1 MFSGGAPV
9 ANTDLVLGLR
19 PKEPVALFTDIEPRS
34 RRRSAGWIGWSLLG
48 LAVVGVTVVALL
60 PAPFVI
66 EQPGP
71 VYDTLGDVEIAGEQV
86 PMILIPM
93 EDTFPT
99 EGSLNMLT
107 VSLRGNPDDLPN
119 WLEVT
124 TSYLD
129 PSRAVVPVEEIF
141 LPGTTVEDS
150 SDQARIDMEN
160 SQKEAIAA
168 ALTYLGH
175 EIPSTLT
182 VVEVLEDGPSDG
194 VLLPEDIVVSVNGE
208 PAVDVTELRALI
220 AVNGVSKP
228 ADIVVVRAGIEQ
240 TLRINPEMSEGDD
253 PVPIIGIIVG
263 SEYEFPFDVTIQ
275 LENVG
280 GPSAGM
286 MFSLGIIDKLTPG
299 AINGGEIVAGTGT
312 ISSTGEV
319 GPIGGI
325 RQKMWGASGAGAD
338 WFLAPA
344 LNCDEVTGHIPPGLT
359 VFAVETLEDSLTA
372 LAAIRSSGSTA
383 GIPAC
388 PVD

>member
-1 MFSGGAPV
+1 
-9 ANTDLVLGLR
+9 
-19 PKEPVALFTDIEPRS
+19 
-34 RRRSAGWIGWSLLG
+34 
-48 LAVVGVTVVALL
+48 VTVVALL
-60 PAPFVI
+60 PAPYVI

-71 VYDTLGDVEIAGEQV
+71 VFDTLGDVDIAGEQV

-99 EGSLNMLT
+99 EGSLDMLT
-107 VSLRGNPDDLPN
+107 VSLRGDPDDLPN

-124 TSYLD
+124 AAYLD

-141 LPGTTVEDS
+141 PPGTTVEDS

-175 EIPSTLT
+175 EITSTLT
-182 VVEVLEDGPSDG
+182 VVEVLEGGPSDG
-194 VLLPEDIVVSVNGE
+194 VLLPDDVIVSVNGE
-208 PAVDVTELRALI
+208 PVVDVTNLRALI
-220 AVNGVSKP
+220 ADNGVSKP
-228 ADIVVVRAGIEQ
+228 ADVMIIRDGVEQ
-240 TLRINPEMSEGDD
+240 TLRINPELSATES

-299 AINGGEIVAGTGT
+299 AINGGESVAGTGT

-325 RQKMWGASGAGAD
+325 RQKLWGASGAGAK

-344 LNCDEVTGHIPPGLT
+344 SNCDEVTGHIPPGLT
-359 VFAVETLEDSLTA
+359 VFAVETLEDSITA
-372 LAAIRSSGSTA
+372 LAAIRSTGSTA
-383 GIPAC
+383 GIPTC